1 MKPPPPGWPRMS
13 ASVYYQDPIAAIDWL
28 TKAFGFDVR
37 MKIVEESGKLAHSEL
52 TFGDAVV
59 MVGGEGGKEP
69 YQEHQKSPR
78 TTGGVTHALAFYL
91 DDVDAHHAQ
100 AVAAGATIIRPL
112 RTDDYGAEYWTDRT
126 YGALDPEGH
135 LWWFIQR
142 IK

>member
-13 ASVYYQDPIAAIDWL
+13 ASVFYDDPIAAIDWL
-28 TKAFGFDVR
+28 TKSFGFDVR
-37 MKIVEESGKLAHSEL
+37 LKILDENGRLAHSEL

-59 MVGGEGGKEP
+59 MIGGAEGKEA
-69 YQEHQKSPR
+69 YQKLQKSPL
-78 TTGGVTHALAFYL
+78 TTGGVTHALAIYL
-91 DDVDAHHAQ
+91 DDVDAHYAN
-100 AVAAGATIIRPL
+100 AVANGATIL
-112 RTDDYGAEYWTDRT
+112 RDLKTDDYGADYWTDRT